1 MQVAVAASATASR
14 INLVVYAASANLRPR
29 RRLAKYNILKYYT
42 VNVHERYI
50 KYAPCYE
57 RERAC
62 ALMEMSNV
70 VSKNVRHQ
78 RKATMNYNFAYTSLY
93 HKNPFYCCRH
103 FLFRFY
109 PDLEG
114 LCLILRY
121 FSRFPS
127 RLSLMIK

>member
-42 VNVHERYI
+42 VNVHERCI

-78 RKATMNYNFAYTSLY
+78 RKATMNYKFTYTFHFITKTVFLLPALFIPFLY
-93 HKNPFYCCRH
+93 GSK
-103 FLFRFY
+103 
-109 PDLEG
+109 DDV
-114 LCLILRY
+114 
-121 FSRFPS
+121 
-127 RLSLMIK
+127 